1 MEVWRMI
8 AELVV
13 AFLSGAAGHKLW
25 RAWWRTRRGP
35 VSLRNA
41 IADEFAPPSP
51 EDVDRK
57 RERTP
62 RVSEVA

>member
-1 MEVWRMI
+1 MI

-13 AFLSGAAGHKLW
+13 AFLSGAVGHKVW
-25 RAWWRTRRGP
+25 RAWWRTRRAP
-35 VSLRNA
+35 VSLRHA
-41 IADEFAPPSP
+41 LGDEFAPPSP
-51 EDVDRK
+51 EEADRK

>member
-1 MEVWRMI
+1 MI

-35 VSLRNA
+35 VSLRHA
-41 IADEFAPPSP
+41 LSDEFAPPTP
-51 EDVDRK
+51 EEADRK

>member
-1 MEVWRMI
+1 MI

-13 AFLSGAAGHKLW
+13 SFFAGAAGHKVW